1 MDVYYQYLGN
11 ETPDVVRKRIQE
23 LLYSWKVGLPNE
35 PKIAEAYEMLKKQGT
50 DNIFIIIIDS

>member
-1 MDVYYQYLGN
+1 M
-11 ETPDVVRKRIQE
+11 RKRIQE